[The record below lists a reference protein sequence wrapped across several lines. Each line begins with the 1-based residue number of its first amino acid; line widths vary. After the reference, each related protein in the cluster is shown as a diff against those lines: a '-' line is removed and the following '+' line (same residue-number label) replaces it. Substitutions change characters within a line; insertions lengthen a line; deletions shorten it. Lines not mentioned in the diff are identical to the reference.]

1 MAILTPYYSSQFL
14 RFLRKFSIRFL
25 HPQVLL
31 LRLLGVEVVFLPPAL
46 CFLSSSVSKVL
57 GFGCGSTT
65 LCLRGMVVEIFIDF
79 YSPELSLFS
88 RLFSGFVFAFDFG
101 FPLIFLRDSASP
113 CLRGE
118 YWGLVVAPL
127 RCV

>member
-46 CFLSSSVSKVL
+46 CFLSSSASKVL
-57 GFGCGSTT
+57 GFG
-65 LCLRGMVVEIFIDF
+65 LWLRYAVNSIVTYE
-79 YSPELSLFS
+79 FS
-88 RLFSGFVFAFDFG
+88 RFASATTDDRPIPVMASILPACNQKFAW
-101 FPLIFLRDSASP
+101 LRPPWPRNA
-113 CLRGE
+113 
-118 YWGLVVAPL
+118 
-127 RCV
+127 